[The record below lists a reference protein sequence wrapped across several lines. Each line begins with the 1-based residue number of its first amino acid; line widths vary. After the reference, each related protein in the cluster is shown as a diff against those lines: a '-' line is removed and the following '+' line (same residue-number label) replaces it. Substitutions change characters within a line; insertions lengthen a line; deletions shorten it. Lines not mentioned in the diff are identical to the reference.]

1 MSFINRLIFLV
12 FIVSIIL
19 AGCSPPRE
27 MNTGSTIQSGEASWY
42 GPGFHGQQTANGETY
57 DQNDL
62 TAAHRTLPFD
72 TVLEVVNQENGKSVE
87 VRINDRGP
95 YVGNRVIDLS
105 KRAAEEIDMVDS
117 GVAQVELILIEAG
130 GEIQTSRGDLN
141 REIYTV
147 QVASYDNSS
156 DAESTV
162 EDIGRGARVEQANV
176 NGKTVYRVYFGDYT
190 RKSRA
195 ERAQRRL
202 SRLGYDGFVKQVQ
215 N

>member
-12 FIVSIIL
+12 FIISIIL
-19 AGCSPPRE
+19 AGCSSPRE
-27 MNTGSTIQSGEASWY
+27 MSTGSTIQSGEASWY
-42 GPGFHGQQTANGETY
+42 GPGFHGRQTANGETY
-57 DQNDL
+57 DQYEL

-72 TVLEVVNQENGKSVE
+72 TVIKVVNQENSKSVE

-105 KRAAEEIDMVDS
+105 KKAAEEIDMVDS
-117 GVAQVELILIEAG
+117 GVAQVELILIQAG

-147 QVASYDNSS
+147 QVASYSNST

-162 EDIGRGARVEQANV
+162 ENIGRGAKVEQTNI
-176 NGKTVYRVYFGDYT
+176 NGETVYRVYYGNFT